1 MPSIR
6 PAAVAGQFYPAD
18 ATALHAQIA
27 QYLAAARATEQTDE
41 TAAAPPKLL
50 IVPHAGYIYSG
61 AVAAHAYALL
71 ARWRERIRRVVLL
84 GPVHRVPVHGL
95 VTPRAQ
101 AFETPLGR
109 VMIDTAAIAALQ
121 DLPQVERDDWP
132 HALEHSLE
140 VQLPF
145 LQSVLADFTLLP
157 LAVGDATP
165 AEVDEVIERLWGGD
179 ETLIVVSSDLSH
191 YLPYAQARSR
201 DSATVQRLLAFDGT
215 IDTHDACGAMPI
227 RGALQAARRHALSA
241 RLLDLRNSGDTAG
254 DKQRVVG
261 YAALAFD
268 APATKSDDETLG
280 SALLGAARNA
290 IGQRLGAAL
299 LPEIAHVALAQPG
312 ATFVT
317 LRDARG
323 ELRGCKGRIAPERAL
338 LDDVRANALA
348 TAFEDCRFP
357 PLAIEEWPGTRIEVS
372 LLGPLTRIHVHTE
385 AQALAALRPG
395 VDGVVFQ
402 WRDAQA
408 TFLPQ
413 VWAELR
419 KPEEFVGALKRKAGL
434 AADFWARDVQLL
446 RYGVRKFVETRDA
459 CT

>member
-1 MPSIR
+1 MPPIR

-18 ATALHAQIA
+18 AAALRAQIA
-27 QYLAAARATEQTDE
+27 QHLAAASAGKADDP
-41 TAAAPPKLL
+41 APPKLL

-71 ARWRERIRRVVLL
+71 SRWRERIRRVVLL
-84 GPVHRVPVHGL
+84 GPVHRVPVRGL
-95 VTPRAQ
+95 VLPEAQ

-109 VMIDTAAIAALQ
+109 VAIDAGAAAALQ
-121 DLPQVERDDWP
+121 DLPQITRDDWP

-157 LAVGDATP
+157 LAVGDATAGEV
-165 AEVDEVIERLWGGD
+165 AEAIERLWGGD
-179 ETLIVVSSDLSH
+179 ETLVVISSDLSH
-191 YLPYAQARSR
+191 YLPYARAQER
-201 DSATVQRLLAFDGT
+201 DGATVQRLLALDGA
-215 IDTHDACGAMPI
+215 IDARDACGALPI
-227 RGALQAARRHALSA
+227 RGALQAARRHGLNA

-261 YAALAFD
+261 YAALAFQAHASKD
-268 APATKSDDETLG
+268 ADGDDEALG

-290 IGQRLGAAL
+290 IGQRFGSAPV
-299 LPEIAHVALAQPG
+299 PEIAHAALARPG

-323 ELRGCKGRIAPERAL
+323 ELRGCRGCITPQRAL

-348 TAFEDCRFP
+348 TAFADWRFP
-357 PLAIEEWPGTRIEVS
+357 PLAVDEWPGTRIEVS
-372 LLGPLTRIHVHTE
+372 LLGALARLDARSE
-385 AQALAALRPG
+385 AQALAALQPG
-395 VDGVVFQ
+395 IDGVLLQ
-402 WRDAQA
+402 WHGRQA

-413 VWAELR
+413 VWSELSE
-419 KPEEFVGALKRKAGL
+419 PAEFVGALKRKAGL
-434 AADFWARDVQLL
+434 AADFWARDVQLM
-446 RYGVRKFVETRDA
+446 RYGVRKFVEARDA
-459 CT
+459 LA